1 MKKLIIFLVIIIG
14 IVVGGTY
21 YMGSKIED
29 KFESMKNSS
38 DFHLKNSEFHRGF
51 MTSNGFIEGQITK
64 DDIIKAVENMN
75 VYSNKEKQLLLK
87 EVNKIEL
94 QSIDFRY
101 DFTMKHS
108 PLNGSIEQEGGL
120 NRYF

>member
-75 VYSNKEKQLLLK
+75 IYSNKEKQ
-87 EVNKIEL
+87 N
-94 QSIDFRY
+94 Y
-101 DFTMKHS
+101 
-108 PLNGSIEQEGGL
+108 
-120 NRYF
+120 

>member
-14 IVVGGTY
+14 VVVGGTY

-51 MTSNGFIEGQITK
+51 MTSNGFIEGQ
-64 DDIIKAVENMN
+64 
-75 VYSNKEKQLLLK
+75 
-87 EVNKIEL
+87 
-94 QSIDFRY
+94 
-101 DFTMKHS
+101 FT
-108 PLNGSIEQEGGL
+108 
-120 NRYF
+120 